1 MSKLLLNLRHVPE
14 DEADDVRG
22 FLDAHRIDYYQTP
35 ASVFGISAGGIWVR
49 NDEDLPQAKRLMADY
64 QRGRQA
70 RVRAEHAQ
78 ARADGTAETFSDL
91 VRTQPLQVA
100 WRIVAI
106 LFLLGLMALP
116 AYLIMRG

>member
-1 MSKLLLNLRHVPE
+1 MAKILLNLRHVPE

-22 FLDAHRIDYYQTP
+22 FLDAARIEWYETP
-35 ASVFGISAGGIWVR
+35 PSVFGISAGGIWLR
-49 NDEDLPQAKRLMADY
+49 NDGDLPEAKRLMADY

-70 RVRAEHAQ
+70 RVRAEHAR
-78 ARADGTAETFSDL
+78 AREAGTAETFANL

-106 LFLLGLMALP
+106 VLLLALLTVPYFLLRA
-116 AYLIMRG
+116 